1 MQGLKIG
8 SKNTNRLWHP
18 SLDSIDIRREEK
30 RPENRRGENPV
41 EEHTTSQ
48 KWKLGWNKDWG
59 GRGRRS
65 ARGGWIGEEAP
76 GGEGWRRSGAGM
88 RERPAAGPRLTRAR
102 DWGKEREQSAPGP
115 RLARARCGEGRSCT
129 RGLVGKG
136 EERTRGEERAR
147 RRRRRIR
154 ARWRR
159 EATLREGWNTS
170 DRL

>member
-1 MQGLKIG
+1 MKQ
-8 SKNTNRLWHP
+8 RL
-18 SLDSIDIRREEK
+18 
-30 RPENRRGENPV
+30 G
-41 EEHTTSQ
+41 
-48 KWKLGWNKDWG
+48 
-59 GRGRRS
+59 GRRS
-65 ARGGWIGEEAP
+65 TGGGWIGEEAP
-76 GGEGWRRSGAGM
+76 GGEGWRRSDAGM

-115 RLARARCGEGRSCT
+115 RLARARCGEGRSRA

-136 EERTRGEERAR
+136 EERARGEERSR